1 MPTQSPDY
9 SNFSHIDLMHELEA
23 LSQSIT
29 EVEAF
34 LKNEPECQEF
44 KTRLNYLNASFAL
57 CRKEL
62 INKTLYGEKFRKLE
76 RCSFLQ
82 LRDPAH
88 LSKQELIEY
97 EAKLN
102 AAITVVC
109 DTIQEAEEE
118 KRPLLNAVRSTSLR
132 LSCIT

>member
-1 MPTQSPDY
+1 MPTQNPDY
-9 SNFSHIDLMHELEA
+9 SNFSNIDLMHELEA

-34 LKNEPECQEF
+34 LKTEPECQEF
-44 KTRLNYLNASFAL
+44 KTRLNYLNASFEL

-76 RCSFLQ
+76 RCSCLQ

-88 LSKQELIEY
+88 MSKQELIEY
-97 EAKLN
+97 ENKLN

-109 DTIQEAEEE
+109 DAIQEAEEE
-118 KRPLLNAVRSTSLR
+118 KRTLLNAVRSTSLHR
-132 LSCIT
+132 SCIT